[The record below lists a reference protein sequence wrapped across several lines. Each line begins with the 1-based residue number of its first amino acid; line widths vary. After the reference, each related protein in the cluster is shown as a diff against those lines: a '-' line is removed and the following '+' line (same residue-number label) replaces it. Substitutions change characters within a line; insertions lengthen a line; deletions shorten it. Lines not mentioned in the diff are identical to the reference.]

1 MDCFTAFAMTASF
14 CIAKPS
20 RPFPDQAIMNNFL
33 ASARSFLFVPAN
45 RPERFAKALASGA
58 DAVIIDLEDAVSPAD
73 KPAAR
78 EQLAGG
84 FSQLPPA
91 DRARLIVR
99 LNARGTPWH
108 DDDLSL
114 LQQLAAQGLAGVMV
128 PKAESV
134 AGLQRVADAI
144 GPAGA
149 LLPLIESVAG
159 LDAADALATVR
170 QVLRLAFGNLDFQ
183 ADLGLACGPD
193 EAELVPVRLAVVLAA
208 RRASLPP
215 PVDGVTPGTQD
226 MAQLQRDAERA
237 RRGGFG
243 GKLCIHPAQVAGV
256 NAAFSPS
263 AAELDWAQRVLAA
276 FEAAGGGV
284 FSLDGRMVDAPVVRL
299 AQRTLAQHR

>member
-1 MDCFTAFAMTASF
+1 MS
-14 CIAKPS
+14 KP
-20 RPFPDQAIMNNFL
+20 L

-45 RPERFAKALASGA
+45 RPERFAKALTSGA
-58 DAVIIDLEDAVSPAD
+58 DAVIIDLEDAVAPAD

-78 EQLAGG
+78 GQLTDG
-84 FSQLPPA
+84 FAQLNPA
-91 DRARLIVR
+91 DRARLVVR
-99 LNARGTPWH
+99 LNALGTPFH

-128 PKAESV
+128 PKAETV
-134 AGLQRVADAI
+134 DGLRRVSDAI
-144 GPAGA
+144 GPACG

-159 LDAADALATVR
+159 LDAADALASAP

-183 ADLGLACGPD
+183 ADLGLTCGPD

-208 RRASLPP
+208 RRALLPL

-226 MAQLQRDAERA
+226 MEQLQRDAARA
-237 RRGGFG
+237 LRGGFG
-243 GKLCIHPAQVAGV
+243 GKLCIHPMQVAGV

-263 AAELDWAQRVLAA
+263 AAQLEWARRVLAA

-299 AQRTLAQHR
+299 AQRTLAQGR